1 MRLMAYRLRF
11 TAPLHIGIE
20 GIGAE
25 KIDVTV
31 HSDTLWGALA
41 NAYLAL
47 NLPFDFEH
55 PQFLVSSAF
64 PYFRDYL
71 FFPLPLGALNYAF
84 DEVQDAQVKDLKKIK
99 FVEKRLFQALING
112 QKPSW
117 RSMHSYKK
125 NNAYLLPEAC
135 AEMEETPVFEIH
147 ETPRVTLDRYSD
159 SAIEGQMF
167 YFAEMVFAP
176 QAGLFFLARFPQ
188 ENERKHFEAALR
200 FLGDEGLGAD
210 RTVGK
215 GLFDFE
221 AAELELETPQTAD
234 MFTTL
239 ALYHP
244 IKDEIKKGLLRNA
257 RYELIS
263 RKGFAFNPAVRG
275 KRRKFV
281 RMFTEGSV
289 FTRVME
295 QGQVPGDVP
304 TVIPAQGDFIPFN
317 VKRYG
322 IAFDVPMVI

>member
-1 MRLMAYRLRF
+1 MRLMAYQLRF
-11 TAPLHIGIE
+11 KAPLHIGVE

-41 NAYLAL
+41 NAYLTL
-47 NLPFDFEH
+47 DLPFEFEH
-55 PQFLVSSAF
+55 PKFLVSSAF
-64 PYFRDYL
+64 PYFDECL
-71 FFPLPLGALNYAF
+71 FFPAPMNALNYLF
-84 DEVQDAQVKDLKKIK
+84 DEVEDEQIKLLKKVK
-99 FVEKRLFQALING
+99 YVEKRLFETLING

-117 RSMHSYKK
+117 DSLYLYKK
-125 NNAYLLPEAC
+125 NNTLLLQEPCDEL
-135 AEMEETPVFEIH
+135 EETPVFEIH
-147 ETPRVTLDRYSD
+147 ETPRVTLDRYTD
-159 SAIEGQMF
+159 SAVEGQIF
-167 YFAEMVFAP
+167 YFAQMEFAP
-176 QAGLFFLARFPQ
+176 HAGLFFVVRFADAQ
-188 ENERKHFEAALR
+188 EQIHFEAALR

-221 AAELELETPQTAD
+221 AQELELKTPKTAE

-244 IKDEIKKGLLRNA
+244 LKDEIKNGLMQNA
-257 RYELIS
+257 RYDLIT

-281 RMFTEGSV
+281 RMFIEGSV
-289 FTRVME
+289 FSRIQKENQFM
-295 QGQVPGDVP
+295 GDVS
-304 TVIPAQGDFIPFN
+304 TVIPAQGDFIPFD

-322 IAFDVPMVI
+322 IAFDVPVAI

>member
-1 MRLMAYRLRF
+1 MRLMLYRLQF
-11 TAPLHIGIE
+11 KAPLHIGLE

-25 KIDVTV
+25 KIDLTV

-47 NLPFDFEH
+47 GLPFDFEQ
-55 PQFLVSSAF
+55 PQFFVSSAF
-64 PYFRDYL
+64 PYFGEHL
-71 FFPLPLGALNYAF
+71 FFPLPMGALDYLFEEA
-84 DEVQDAQVKDLKKIK
+84 EEHYLKAIKKIE
-99 FVEKRLFQALING
+99 FVEKSLFEKLIGG

-117 RSMHSYKK
+117 QSLYFYKRNK
-125 NNAYLLPEAC
+125 AYLLGKAC
-135 AEMEETPVFEIH
+135 DELNETMIFQVQ
-147 ETPRVTLDRYSD
+147 ETPRVTLDRYTD
-159 SAIEGQMF
+159 SAVEGQIF
-167 YFAEMVFAP
+167 YFAQMVFAP
-176 QAGLFFLARFPQ
+176 QAGLFFLARFNGEDEQ
-188 ENERKHFEAALR
+188 NRFEAALR

-215 GLFDFE
+215 GLFDFD
-221 AAELELETPQTAD
+221 ARKLELETPQTAD

-244 IKDEIKKGLLRNA
+244 HKDEIKNGLLRNA
-257 RYELIS
+257 RYGLIT

-289 FTRVME
+289 FTRVTE
-295 QGQVPGDVP
+295 NGQSPGDVP
-304 TVIPAQGDFIPFN
+304 TVIPAQGDFIPFS

-322 IAFDVPMVI
+322 IAFDVPVVI